1 MKRILSGAALIL
13 WTTLLGAQTPAQE
26 PSNAPSDAPSN
37 DGQPYN
43 GTWVSPQEK
52 DVKLVMQTI
61 GEKIHVQEF
70 KGNQMKW
77 EYTCGLG
84 KACQFKEGTHEATVS
99 LWRNGPKLVEVRTRG
114 DMVMKR
120 RFTLADKGTTLDVEV
135 LPISPPGETQT
146 LAYSR
151 N

>member
-1 MKRILSGAALIL
+1 MKLTVSGTALIL
-13 WTTLLGAQTPAQE
+13 WAALLGAQTPAPE
-26 PSNAPSDAPSN
+26 PSN
-37 DGQPYN
+37 DGAPYN
-43 GTWVSPQEK
+43 GTWVSPNDK
-52 DVKLVMQTI
+52 DGKLVLRIT

-70 KGNQMKW
+70 KGNEMKW
-77 EYTCGLG
+77 EYTCGLSG
-84 KACQFKEGTHEATVS
+84 ETCKFKEGMHEATVS
-99 LWRNGPKLVEVRTRG
+99 LWRNGPKLVELRTRG

-120 RFTLADKGTTLDVEV
+120 RFTLADKGGTLDVEV